1 MQNPVQFGSIF
12 LGIRGF
18 HLEKTLLACCG
29 GYLERTG
36 VENILVENDIFGPV
50 SVKSAISGGD
60 YIRGNHEMSIFAE
73 VLQRLQFQRFLESL
87 EQSSK

>member
-18 HLEKTLLACCG
+18 HLEKFLLACCG

-36 VENILVENDIFGPV
+36 VKNILVENDIFGPV

-60 YIRGNHEMSIFAE
+60 HIRGNHEMSI
-73 VLQRLQFQRFLESL
+73 LQRFCSVF
-87 EQSSK
+87 SSKGFLSH